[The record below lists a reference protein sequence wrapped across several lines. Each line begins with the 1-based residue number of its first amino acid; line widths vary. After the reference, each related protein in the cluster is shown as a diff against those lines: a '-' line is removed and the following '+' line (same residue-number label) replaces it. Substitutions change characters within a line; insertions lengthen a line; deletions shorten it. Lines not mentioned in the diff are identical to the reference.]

1 LYWLNKLDSDEVEK
15 ADIGKVLVANEKK
28 LSKEL
33 VQLDA
38 EFGLIQRYMEGRCA

>member
-1 LYWLNKLDSDEVEK
+1 LYWLNKLDSDEVEE

-33 VQLDA
+33 VQLDE